1 MNRRQMLAGCLVF
14 PLLNKLFKRE
24 PKLADPVPPGFIE
37 VARFQDGKKY
47 HVIFRKECR
56 WRWYTNGKFHELAGE
71 NE

>member
-1 MNRRQMLAGCLVF
+1 
-14 PLLNKLFKRE
+14 LNKLFKRE